1 MERELIERDSITYEG
16 ATVKYEVHR
25 SRRRKKTAQITMDD
39 GVVRVAVPWNAKT
52 STVRK
57 IVREKAEWIIS
68 RLAELA
74 QLEEEVSRIERG
86 TVHHHDTPVM
96 YEIRRSKRRK
106 KSVGFNLEN
115 GVLQVV
121 APARADSDSLR
132 EMVRVRAHR
141 YVRPLSL
148 APPEGVQK
156 RFVSGEYM
164 PYMGEYVRIIIR
176 TADIQTPLIRFDGV
190 SGSEQYEWVQMDTV
204 DVTPGVLQSRWL
216 FRRTSFGDQLE
227 DGRFR
232 VSVPQGMKGRER
244 YEAVRAAFVSWY
256 MERAEEKVAK
266 CVDYWWPMVGRKKK
280 PRVIVRDQRRQWG
293 SCACDNTLRFNWRL
307 IMLEPDLIE
316 YVVAHE
322 LAHVRVRSHSP
333 RFWDRVADMVG
344 DFERRREQLHLVEGI
359 LPL

>member
-1 MERELIERDSITYEG
+1 MIERDSITYEG
-16 ATVKYEVHR
+16 TVVKYEVHR
-25 SRRRKKTAQITMDD
+25 SRRRKKYAHISVDD
-39 GVVRVAVPWNAKT
+39 GVIRVAVPWNTK
-52 STVRK
+52 SGVVRK
-57 IVREKAEWIIS
+57 VVRDNAQLIIS
-68 RLAELA
+68 RLAEMA
-74 QLEEEVSRIERG
+74 QLAERVSRIERG
-86 TVHHHDTPVM
+86 TVHYQDTPVV
-96 YEIRRSKRRK
+96 YEIRRSRRRH

-115 GVLQVV
+115 GIVQVV
-121 APARADSDSLR
+121 APASADSESLR
-132 EMVRVRAHR
+132 EMVRDRAHR

-164 PYMGEYVRIIIR
+164 PYMGEYVRTIIR
-176 TADIQTPLIRFDGV
+176 TADVQSPEISFDGM
-190 SGSEQYEWVQMDTV
+190 SGSEQYEWIQVDTV
-204 DVTPGVLQSRWL
+204 DVTPGVLRSERL
-216 FRRTSFGDQLE
+216 FRRVQFGDKLE

-232 VSVPQGMKGRER
+232 VFVPQGMKGRER

-256 MERAEEKVAK
+256 WDRAGEKITK

-280 PRVIVRDQRRQWG
+280 PKVIVRDQRRQWG
-293 SCACDNTLRFNWRL
+293 SCAHDNTLRFNWRL

-333 RFWDRVADMVG
+333 RFWDRVSDMVG
-344 DFERRREQLHLVEGI
+344 DYERRRRQLRLVEGI

>member
-16 ATVKYEVHR
+16 ATVTYEVLR
-25 SRRRKKTAQITMDD
+25 SRRRKKSAQITVED

-68 RLAELA
+68 RSAELA
-74 QLEEEVSRIERG
+74 QVEEAVSRIERG

-121 APARADSDSLR
+121 APASADSDSLR
-132 EMVRVRAHR
+132 EIVRDRAHR

-156 RFVSGEYM
+156 KFVSGEYM
-164 PYMGEYVRIIIR
+164 PYMGEYVRMIVR
-176 TADIQTPLIRFDGV
+176 YADVQSPKIQFDGI
-190 SGSEQYEWVQMDTV
+190 SGSEQYEWIQKDTV
-204 DVTPGVLQSRWL
+204 DVNPGVLRSERL
-216 FRRTSFGDQLE
+216 FRRVQFGDQLE

-232 VSVPQGMKGRER
+232 VLVPQGMEDRER
-244 YEAVRAAFVSWY
+244 YEAVYAAFVSWY
-256 MERAEEKVAK
+256 KERAEEKITK

-293 SCACDNTLRFNWRL
+293 SCAYDDTLRFNWRL
-307 IMLEPDLIE
+307 IMLEPDLVE

-322 LAHVRVRSHSP
+322 LAHVRVRSHSA
-333 RFWDRVADMVG
+333 RFWDRVSDMVG
-344 DFERRREQLHLVEGI
+344 DYERRREQLHLVEGI